1 MPQSMR
7 LQLSLICADR
17 TLYDG
22 LLIPFKENKELHSL
36 VLKLLSAYYYNG
48 SVRDAVEG
56 YDLSSYVDKDV
67 VNNSDQNNVFA
78 EVRKTL
84 TAMNF
89 LASTAKDELEGG
101 IEEMLARINDVAK
114 QSGGEASVKSD
125 FGTSAPVIRYLP
137 TITEPNSVVK
147 LEPSDVDHKISE
159 MENQLGSQALIIA
172 KMSENLEK
180 LLAMQTPMTVET
192 KTEIM
197 AQTVKITNQVVD
209 EATSRPKQASNPIV
223 SVVTETEQISTIMEL
238 PRISISK
245 TIENEIDSVD
255 EDNVAIEEARSG
267 MNVLAESF
275 DYSIEDES
283 TDDSDT
289 TEADSIL
296 NSFLANGIGFTER
309 F

>member
-114 QSGGEASVKSD
+114 QSGGEVSVKSD

-137 TITEPNSVVK
+137 TVTEPVPVVK

-180 LLAMQTPMTVET
+180 LLAMQTPTTVET
-192 KTEIM
+192 KTE
-197 AQTVKITNQVVD
+197 ITNQVVD
-209 EATSRPKQASNPIV
+209 EAAPRPKQASNTIV

-245 TIENEIDSVD
+245 TIESETDSIE

-267 MNVLAESF
+267 MTVLAESF

-283 TDDSDT
+283 TDGSDT

-296 NSFLANGIGFTER
+296 NNFLANGIGFTER